1 MVDPPSAEE
10 IEMDGIVVVA
20 QKEDL
25 AGTLSTESD
34 QKWIQRPRLT
44 CLISAALRGVFLGP
58 VTFML

>member
-44 CLISAALRGVFLGP
+44 CLKLRRGP
-58 VTFML
+58 NFYR